1 MVCAR
6 FLKTGKC
13 GKDHT
18 PINNLPAAS
27 RECWRVKVN
36 ATDGIEYNPE
46 SVKSLKKVDGQ
57 WVNA

>member
-1 MVCAR
+1 M
-6 FLKTGKC
+6 KTGKC

-18 PINNLPAAS
+18 PIDNLPAAA

-36 ATDGIEYNPE
+36 ATDGVDFNPA
-46 SVKSLKKVDGQ
+46 SVTSLKKVDGQ